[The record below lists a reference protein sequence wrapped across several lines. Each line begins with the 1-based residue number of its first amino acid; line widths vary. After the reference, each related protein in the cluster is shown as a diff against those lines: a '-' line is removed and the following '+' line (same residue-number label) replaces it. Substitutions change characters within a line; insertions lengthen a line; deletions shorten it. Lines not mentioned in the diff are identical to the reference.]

1 MGARLISAELWREN
15 QRLRVRILILE
26 GELAGASG
34 ALRGVASV
42 LRDEGEEER
51 AQFLEERAEQMWAL
65 STPKKEEL
73 HG

>member
-1 MGARLISAELWREN
+1 MTDSAALWREN

-34 ALRGVASV
+34 ALRGVADV
-42 LRDEGEEER
+42 LREEGEEER
-51 AQFLEERAEQMWAL
+51 AGFLEERAEQMWAL
-65 STPKKEEL
+65 SIPKKEQL